1 MSTRSACSRGRRPVS
16 LPARN
21 HTLRRLFRG
30 KGYFLARKTEPTAS
44 SDIQRIVQNRK
55 ARHLYHILET
65 IEAGLVLTGT
75 EVKSLRAGKANL
87 VDSYAMVDRGE
98 VWLMNLH
105 ISPYEQGNQF
115 NHEPK
120 RKRKLLLH
128 RRDIRR
134 LIGKTREK
142 GLTLIPISL
151 YFKKGWAKVELAL
164 ARGKKLHDK
173 REDVAKRDADREM
186 ARAMSKKR
194 QA

>member
-1 MSTRSACSRGRRPVS
+1 
-16 LPARN
+16 
-21 HTLRRLFRG
+21 
-30 KGYFLARKTEPTAS
+30 LARKTEPAAS

-55 ARHLYHILET
+55 ARHIYHILET
-65 IEAGLVLTGT
+65 VEAGLVLTGT

-87 VDSYAMVDRGE
+87 LDSYAMVDRGE

-128 RRDIRR
+128 RRDIQR
-134 LIGKTREK
+134 LIGKSREK
-142 GLTLIPISL
+142 GLTLIPLSL

-173 REDVAKRDADREM
+173 REDMAKRDADREM
-186 ARAMSKKR
+186 ARAMSQKR
-194 QA
+194 QK

>member
-1 MSTRSACSRGRRPVS
+1 
-16 LPARN
+16 L
-21 HTLRRLFRG
+21 
-30 KGYFLARKTEPTAS
+30 FLARKTEPAAS

-55 ARHLYHILET
+55 ARHIYHILET
-65 IEAGLVLTGT
+65 VEAGLVLTGT

-87 VDSYAMVDRGE
+87 LDSYAMVDRGE

-128 RRDIRR
+128 RRDIQR
-134 LIGKTREK
+134 LIGKSREK
-142 GLTLIPISL
+142 GLTLIPLSL

-173 REDVAKRDADREM
+173 REDMAKRDADREM
-186 ARAMSKKR
+186 ARAMSQKR
-194 QA
+194 QK

>member
-1 MSTRSACSRGRRPVS
+1 MAP
-16 LPARN
+16 
-21 HTLRRLFRG
+21 
-30 KGYFLARKTEPTAS
+30 KTEPAAS
-44 SDIQRIVQNRK
+44 TDIQRIVQNRK
-55 ARHLYHILET
+55 ARHLYHVLET
-65 IEAGLVLTGT
+65 MEAGLVLTGT

-105 ISPYEQGNQF
+105 ISPYEQGNIF

-120 RKRKLLLH
+120 RKRKLLMH

-134 LIGKTREK
+134 LIGKTQEK
-142 GLTLIPISL
+142 GLTLIPLSL

-164 ARGKKLHDK
+164 AKGKKLHDK

-186 ARAMSKKR
+186 ARAMSRKR